1 MHKLARRFNNRRLQA
16 LACAVAAVAGLSWSG
31 AALAE
36 VTVTPAARGFDVD
49 VTGQAS
55 TTEVLE
61 AIANAT
67 GVEIKGTP
75 GDAAVGENHLRGTSL
90 ERAIG
95 VLLPKA
101 GFIVRSD
108 AEGKPAAIIFMA
120 VSDDGSR
127 PPGIEA
133 APPPMPDGS
142 APLDPA
148 DGAADGAPADAPLP
162 DGMAPEAP
170 VQDSVAPETPLP
182 DGSAEPAQDPLP
194 SGTQGEAPGG

>member
-1 MHKLARRFNNRRLQA
+1 MLLRVFGWS
-16 LACAVAAVAGLSWSG
+16 AVIAIGLSWPG

-36 VTVTPAARGFDVD
+36 VTVTPAAKGYDVD

-61 AIANAT
+61 AIVGAT

-75 GDAAVGENHLRGTSL
+75 GDAAVSENHLRGASL
-90 ERAIG
+90 ERAIRA
-95 VLLPKA
+95 LLPKA

-148 DGAADGAPADAPLP
+148 DGAADAAPADAPLP

-170 VQDSVAPETPLP
+170 VQESVAPETPLP
-182 DGSAEPAQDPLP
+182 AGSAEPAQDPLP